1 MHANRLTGFL
11 FEDHVAHGAFVELGD
26 GLETMLGHRA
36 YSPEVGRLVTEV
48 MGALPLL
55 ATHLPSEAR
64 ISLQF
69 QGQGAMR
76 LLLGQ
81 IDHQLR
87 LRAMAKAPAQ
97 LHGGFETLLAGG
109 ILALMIEPLDGH
121 RPASQAHVPIR
132 GRSLAEALEGY
143 FAQSEQL
150 PTLIRLAAAEGRVNG
165 FLLQRL
171 PLQHAAGD
179 EDSWNRLWHLASTL
193 SAQELLQ
200 APPQTLLKRLF
211 PEDDLRIFEPR
222 AVQVG
227 CRCSDGAVARLLL
240 MLGREEV
247 ASIVAE
253 QGRVGVSC
261 EFCGQAYAYSAAQV
275 EELFA
280 AAESEP
286 GATRH

>member
-1 MHANRLTGFL
+1 MRANRLTGFL
-11 FEDHVAHGAFVELGD
+11 LEDHVAHGAFVEIGD
-26 GLETMLGHRA
+26 GLEAMLGHRA
-36 YSPEVGRLVTEV
+36 YSPEVARLVTEV

-55 ATHLPSEAR
+55 ATHLRSEAR

-81 IDHQLR
+81 IDHRLR
-87 LRAMAKAPAQ
+87 LRAMAKASAQ

-109 ILALMIEPLDGH
+109 ILALMIEPLDAD
-121 RPASQAHVPIR
+121 RPASQAQVPIR

-143 FAQSEQL
+143 FEQSEQL
-150 PTLIRLAAAEGRVNG
+150 PTLIRLAAAEDRVSG

-179 EDSWNRLWHLASTL
+179 EDTWNRLWHLASTL
-193 SAQELLQ
+193 NAQELLQ

-222 AVQVG
+222 PVQVG
-227 CRCSDGAVARLLL
+227 CRCSAGGIARLLL

-247 ASIVAE
+247 ESIVAE

-275 EELFA
+275 QELFA